1 MSRPG
6 GSIIDRTKLETL
18 RQLGAA
24 TIHEA
29 QGRRG
34 ALDSGIK
41 PVDPGMRLAGPAFT
55 VDSEPA
61 DNLMLHYALTR
72 IAAGEILVVD
82 AKGFLESGILGDVMT
97 AAALA
102 RGVGGLVVD
111 GSVRDAAQMVEAGF
125 PVFAR
130 GLSIKGSG
138 KRQIGKV
145 QVPVICGDAVIRPG
159 DVVVGDR
166 DGLVVVDPAEIDEV
180 IRLSRQREEN
190 EAKLRARLAR
200 GETTFDIMGLK
211 AFLPL

>member
-1 MSRPG
+1 M
-6 GSIIDRTKLETL
+6 IDRAKLETL

-72 IAAGEILVVD
+72 IAAGEIMVVD
-82 AKGFLESGILGDVMT
+82 AKGFLESGIWGDVMT
-97 AAALA
+97 AAAMA

-125 PVFAR
+125 PVFSR
-130 GLSIKGSG
+130 GISIKGSG
-138 KRQIGKV
+138 KRQVGKV

-166 DGLVVVDPAEIDEV
+166 DGLVIVDPAEIDDV
-180 IRLSRQREEN
+180 IRLSKEREEK
-190 EAKLRARLAR
+190 EAKLRARLAK

-211 AFLPL
+211 AYLPT